1 MKNNRMNSMKYKMKK
16 AMVRSNLLLEIAEDM
31 MDLVMKAK
39 RYKRLSDKK

>member
-1 MKNNRMNSMKYKMKK
+1 MKNNKMNGMKYKMKK
-16 AMVRSNLLLEIAEDM
+16 AMVKSNLLLEIAEDM